1 MRRNASQLMWPP
13 KWKKQHEN
21 LHPLLPTDFL
31 LFRQRPAQAS
41 PLRSEASRAIAL
53 QSKKI
58 GTSLQ
63 MEIEAA
69 QSSR

>member
-1 MRRNASQLMWPP
+1 MKTSIPFCRPI
-13 KWKKQHEN
+13 
-21 LHPLLPTDFL
+21 FL

-63 MEIEAA
+63 MEVEAA
-69 QSSR
+69 QSNR